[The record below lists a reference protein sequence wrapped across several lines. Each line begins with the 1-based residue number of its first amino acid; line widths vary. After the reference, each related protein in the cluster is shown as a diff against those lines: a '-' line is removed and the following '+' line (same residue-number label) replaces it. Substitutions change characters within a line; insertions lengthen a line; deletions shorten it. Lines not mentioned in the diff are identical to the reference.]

1 MITTITIPVIIDDTN
16 DDIDN
21 IDDKGNSD
29 TTAITTNMKKS
40 KYQLL

>member
-1 MITTITIPVIIDDTN
+1 MITTVTMSVIIDDTN

-29 TTAITTNMKKS
+29 TTAITTNMKKA
-40 KYQLL
+40 KYLLL